1 MVDIAIIGTGVAGLS
16 AATTAVARNKSILL
30 FGDIILGGKLNS
42 THDIKNF
49 LGFFGKDGSQI
60 QKELSEHI
68 SALGISVTE
77 KKITNVYQMGDH
89 FTLLS
94 GQEMFESKSVILAG
108 GISFGKPLDGETDFL
123 GRGVSYCATCD
134 GMLFKGKNVAVIS
147 YSKNEEKEANFLSE
161 ICGEVYYFPQYK
173 ESVSVSEKC
182 KVLDGKKFKISGGMK
197 AEKLSYDGGELE
209 VSCVFILREN
219 IPPAQLISG
228 IEMDGNHIKVD
239 RMMRTNI
246 PGFFAAGDITGTPYQ
261 YAKSAGEG
269 NVAALSAADF
279 LSVDPKK

>member
-30 FGDIILGGKLNS
+30 FGDRILGGKLNS

-49 LGFFGKDGSQI
+49 LGFFEKDVDQI
-60 QKELSEHI
+60 QKELSEHM
-68 SALGISVTE
+68 SKLGISVTE

-108 GISFGKPLDGETDFL
+108 GISFGKALDGETNFL

-182 KVLDGKKFKISGGMK
+182 KVLDGKNFKITGGMK

-269 NVAALSAADF
+269 NVAALSASDF
-279 LSVDPKK
+279 LSSVPKK